1 MKIIKPPT
9 PMFIYRFS
17 LSKRRED
24 SCIIQLEDWPD
35 KDWLQLL
42 LVLHELQNRRRIT
55 NFIISKAFVYFN
67 RKFVQPTKLF
77 VPFVI
82 KRARIEL
89 SHSKNDD
96 N

>member
-9 PMFIYRFS
+9 PMSFTDS
-17 LSKRRED
+17 LWKRRED

-35 KDWLQLL
+35 HD
-42 LVLHELQNRRRIT
+42 RRRIT
-55 NFIISKAFVYFN
+55 NFIISKAFVWFN